1 MHAPRWFVL
10 ALLVLGCGATPAPVE
25 DDGMLALHGGWT
37 DENRT
42 RLVEILET
50 RGRRSASYDPA
61 HPPVV
66 LFDWDNTAMR
76 GDIGDL
82 AFSYA
87 LDHAAFTGLPPA
99 GGFASLAPL
108 RPDLSADLD
117 ASCVPTAPG
126 VFPDHCRNLLSR
138 IALTGRDLRDHDAF
152 TTAIGPTYKPAYAL
166 LSQLFVGLTPDEIRS
181 IGEIALRRALDAPLG
196 SRTEVAET
204 DVEAFARITPELRE
218 LTELLRREGFE
229 LWVVSA
235 SHQNLVEVAAAEL
248 GFPQD
253 HVIGMRPRLGPDGR
267 YVAGFVDPTEGRAG
281 SPITTYDVGKRI
293 WALREVFGAR
303 ENLLEARSP
312 APVLAFGD
320 ADTDFAML
328 DWAEHALLFDRGQPR
343 VTCRARERGWMVQPV
358 LIAPPTV
365 DPVTCP

>member
-1 MHAPRWFVL
+1 MNRFVGTL
-10 ALLVLGCGATPAPVE
+10 FLLVGCGAAPAPVD

-37 DENRT
+37 DENRA
-42 RLVEILET
+42 RLLEILET

-87 LDHAAFTGLPPA
+87 LDHAALTGLPPA
-99 GGFASLAPL
+99 GGFATLAPI
-108 RPDLSADLD
+108 RPDLVADLD
-117 ASCVPTAPG
+117 ASCVPSAPG
-126 VFPDHCRNLLSR
+126 DLPAHCRNLLAR

-152 TTAIGPTYKPAYAL
+152 TVPIGPTYKPSYAL
-166 LSQLFVGLTPDEIRS
+166 LSQIYVGLTPDEVRS
-181 IGEIALRRALDAPLG
+181 IGAIALRRALDAPLG
-196 SRTEVAET
+196 ARTEVAET

-218 LTELLRREGFE
+218 LTEVLRREGFD

-248 GFPQD
+248 GFPAD
-253 HVIGMRPRLGPDGR
+253 HVIGMRPRLGASGR
-267 YVAGFVDPTEGRAG
+267 YEAGFLDPTDGRAG
-281 SPITTYDVGKRI
+281 SPVTTYDVGKRI
-293 WALREVFGAR
+293 WALREIFGVR
-303 ENLLEARSP
+303 DGLLEARTPS
-312 APVLAFGD
+312 PVLALGD

-343 VTCRARERGWMVQPV
+343 VTCRARDRGWMLQPV
-358 LIAPPTV
+358 LSAPPDV
-365 DPVTCP
+365 AEVSCP